1 MTAVL
6 PAILSCQG
14 TALTEEEK
22 HFFSRINPLGINLFS
37 RNIASKSQLKNLI
50 KELREVI
57 GRNDL
62 IIAIDQ
68 EGGRVRR
75 LAEPEYRSYAAAI
88 TLGSLPLPQ
97 AEEACRLHSC
107 LIAADLRELGINVN
121 YAPVLDTL
129 YPETSPALV
138 SRCFSSDT
146 KTIARLGK
154 ACVDEYISNGICPC
168 IKHMPGHGRTHA
180 DPHLNLPRLNNSLEE
195 LAADFYPFRQLNYSP
210 LGMTA
215 HVIIAAVDDTAPVT
229 QSKKAID
236 TVIRGLIGFD
246 GLLISDAIDMK
257 ALHGTNG
264 EKASRSL
271 EAGCDCICYALG
283 NIDEMQDI
291 AAACPPMTDRAL
303 ERWENAKKVCNKKV
317 LFANL
322 DKTAQNYQ
330 QVVGQIP
337 PYQETYDATEVLN
350 KLLNKEKK
358 QC

>member
-1 MTAVL
+1 MDAIL
-6 PAILSCQG
+6 PAILSCHG
-14 TALTEEEK
+14 TTLTDEEK
-22 HFFSRINPLGINLFS
+22 RFFSKANPLGINLFA
-37 RNIASKSQLKNLI
+37 RNISSKTQLKNLI
-50 KELREVI
+50 KECRETI
-57 GRNDL
+57 GRDDL

-75 LAEPEYRSYAAAI
+75 LVEPEYRSYAAAI
-88 TLGSLPLPQ
+88 TLGALPPHE
-97 AEEACRLHSC
+97 AEEACRLHSR

-129 YPETSPALV
+129 YPETSPALI

-146 KTIARLGK
+146 KTIIRLGK
-154 ACVDEYISNGICPC
+154 TCVDEYISCGICPC

-180 DPHLNLPRLNNSLEE
+180 DPHLNLPRLDTPLDE
-195 LAADFYPFRQLNYSP
+195 LAPDFSPFRQLNYSP

-215 HVIIAAVDDTAPVT
+215 HVVVAAVDDTAPVT

-236 TVIRGLIGFD
+236 TIIRGLIGFD

-257 ALHGTNG
+257 ALSGSSG
-264 EKASRSL
+264 EKALRSL
-271 EAGCDCICYALG
+271 EAGCDCICYTLG
-283 NIDEMQDI
+283 QLDEMQDI
-291 AAACPPMTDRAL
+291 ADNCHPMTDYAL
-303 ERWENAKKVCNKKV
+303 ERWQKAKKVWNKKV
-317 LFANL
+317 LFANS

-330 QVVGQIP
+330 QLIGKIP

-358 QC
+358 